1 VRGAINSCKKN
12 SEKQGIVTAKISHT
26 NMVKTEKKKKK
37 KRKQTP
43 KETKE
48 SKEGFNP
55 LFLMVRRMEITTI
68 KGQK

>member
-37 KRKQTP
+37 RNQTP
-43 KETKE
+43 NSSKE